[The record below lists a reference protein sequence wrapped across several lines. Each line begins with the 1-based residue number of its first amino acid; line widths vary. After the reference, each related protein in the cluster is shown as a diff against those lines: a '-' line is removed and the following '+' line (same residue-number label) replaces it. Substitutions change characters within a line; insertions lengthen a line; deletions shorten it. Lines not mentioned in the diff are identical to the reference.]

1 MRKLTRN
8 LLALIAVLV
17 LNVGVGVGS
26 VHAGAML
33 DGATPGGAPQ
43 SGDTLPAVILLPGLA
58 AFAAFVLS
66 AGGARWLSDQLAK
79 SPRFKAL
86 SSTAKFV
93 LVLIACGATGLLLD
107 EMRVFLASMPDTVSR
122 IDGWLRLVY
131 PLFTFVVSQWRYGGT
146 LMASGPPAAAAIK
159 GEDMAMPPA
168 GGLASWQVMT
178 AFDQVPSGFV
188 DSERRVP
195 VQTPDG
201 AGWPTYGGG

>member
-33 DGATPGGAPQ
+33 DGATPGG
-43 SGDTLPAVILLPGLA
+43 DTLRAVIPTEILLPGLA

-107 EMRVFLASMPDTVSR
+107 ELRVFLASMPDTVSR

-146 LMASGPPAAAAIK
+146 LLASGPPAAAAIS
-159 GEDMAMPPA
+159 GEDLSMPPA
-168 GGLASWQVMT
+168 GGLATWQVT
-178 AFDQVPSGFV
+178 DALYQVPSKFV
-188 DSERRVP
+188 DGERRVP

>member
-33 DGATPGGAPQ
+33 DGATPGG
-43 SGDTLPAVILLPGLA
+43 DTLPAVIPTEILLPGLA

-66 AGGARWLSDQLAK
+66 ACGARWLSDQLAK

-107 EMRVFLASMPDTVSR
+107 ELRVFLASMPDTVSR
-122 IDGWLRLVY
+122 IDSWLRLVY

-146 LMASGPPAAAAIK
+146 LVASSAPAAAEIK

-178 AFDQVPSGFV
+178 AFDQVRSGFV